1 MFCLVVLVL
10 VSSVVMSQRMFKAQ
24 SSFSVGAIWCIYGF
38 CLFFF
43 GAFLY
48 ADLNEKEMVKRSDAH
63 PIVLDLFEC
72 EGRLN
77 GFTKQ
82 GRDERVTFLVL
93 SRQLRQAWNWL
104 ILSAESFISCC
115 LCYAPGYD
123 DLARVEQWGGAYA
136 YTPLCAPCST
146 RSATRA
152 VSRPPPEDHYKVE
165 VSACKNYS
173 PAILNILDTILNGKP
188 ASKDL
193 DRFVKKLM
201 SKRVFEEPGLVDCSL
216 DSCEFWLRF
225 LNMVVCKGLWY
236 AIVLLHKR

>member
-1 MFCLVVLVL
+1 MFIPLRWICLS
-10 VSSVVMSQRMFKAQ
+10 VS
-24 SSFSVGAIWCIYGF
+24 
-38 CLFFF
+38 
-43 GAFLY
+43 
-48 ADLNEKEMVKRSDAH
+48 
-63 PIVLDLFEC
+63 
-72 EGRLN
+72 EGRAGLM
-77 GFTKQ
+77 KH
-82 GRDERVTFLVL
+82 GRHELVTPLAF

-136 YTPLCAPCST
+136 YTPLCASCST
-146 RSATRA
+146 RSVSAA

-216 DSCEFWLRF
+216 DSSKFWPHF
-225 LNMVVCKGLWY
+225 LDIVRGCGMLWFCFK
-236 AIVLLHKR
+236 L